1 MVPTT
6 NIASYIAES
15 DESGLFPELNCNN
28 TGHLESCLGDSS
40 GIEPCWSP
48 NDQIPCLVEDK
59 DSEAEVDNDNDCNDI
74 LGIVP
79 CFEVE
84 DLDSPQI
91 LLPDFNESKLT
102 FIVRCLD
109 MFLLH

>member
-1 MVPTT
+1 M
-6 NIASYIAES
+6 
-15 DESGLFPELNCNN
+15 
-28 TGHLESCLGDSS
+28 
-40 GIEPCWSP
+40 
-48 NDQIPCLVEDK
+48 EDK

-91 LLPDFNESKLT
+91 LLPDFNEPKLT